1 VRRTPLCVLVLPA
14 PLDELADA
22 DLLREVL
29 RARGVVAIEPG
40 RLPYAPGGRP
50 AKAQA
55 RRLLRRLPGRPAVV
69 VAFDPAQR
77 GVATAMVERVTGAR
91 LWGGLGEEASAVLGR
106 LARHG
111 VDVSPS

>member
-1 VRRTPLCVLVLPA
+1 MRRTPLCVLVLPA
-14 PLDELADA
+14 PLEELAYA

-40 RLPYAPGGRP
+40 RIPFAPGGRP

-55 RRLLRRLPGRPAVV
+55 RRLMRRLPGRPAVV

-77 GVATAMVERVTGAR
+77 GLATAMVERVADAQ
-91 LWGGLGEEASAVLGR
+91 LWEGLGEEASAVLSR